1 MGLLYYPNE
10 RGTTTVDR
18 LEHVL
23 STIDYSLNSKRK
35 RHILGGILMS
45 AALLFGGLA
54 VTVMSLKT
62 EEVLCITE

>member
-1 MGLLYYPNE
+1 M
-10 RGTTTVDR
+10 DR

>member
-1 MGLLYYPNE
+1 M
-10 RGTTTVDR
+10 DR
-18 LEHVL
+18 LEHAL

-35 RHILGGILMS
+35 RHILGDILMS
-45 AALLFGGLA
+45 AALLFGNLTVM